1 MIAYLT
7 KQYQAVP
14 ALMQLYAGVG
24 GVFIT
29 TRASTRRAIKRVY
42 PGTRVAMLHESLGR
56 FSAGGRAMRQ
66 SSAIITGSPNREL
79 LSRYYAPKY
88 MVFHGTYAYMTRPG
102 TNLLRHFDHICVIGP
117 RMAEMLADSGMQDK
131 LVAAGYLPFLEFPER
146 TPAGR
151 EKSLIKIGLDPANRT
166 LLYMPRGK
174 PYGSWDVMA
183 EKLLREVPSEYNLIL
198 RPHPSQS
205 VTIRFW
211 DRVGFMHLEGLSR
224 KRGNAMIDL
233 ADNPLSTLFSVSDL
247 LLSDG
252 ASAPEESLYY
262 DLPQVFIESEGSSRK
277 AIASM
282 LRKQGHEEN
291 YIERLLSIYHCGK
304 SITPESRNMEQ
315 LLETAMQDSDL
326 YRPYRKAYFNWVFGE
341 RGVEKQHRLIDTLK
355 QQFNVQ
361 AD

>member
-1 MIAYLT
+1 MISYLT

-14 ALMQLYAGVG
+14 ALMQLYAGLG

-29 TRASTRRAIKRVY
+29 TRGSTRRAVKRVY
-42 PGTRVAMLHESLGR
+42 PETRVAMLHESLGR
-56 FSAGGRAMRQ
+56 FSAGDRAMRQ

-79 LSRYYAPKY
+79 LSRYSAPKY

-117 RMAEMLADSGMQDK
+117 RMAEMLSDSGLQEK
-131 LVAAGYLPFLEFPER
+131 LVIAGYLPFLEFPEH
-146 TPAGR
+146 TPGGR
-151 EKSLIKIGLDPANRT
+151 EKSLIKMGLDPAKRT
-166 LLYMPRGK
+166 LLYLPRGK

-183 EKLLREVPSEYNLIL
+183 EKLLREVPPEYNLIM

-205 VTIRFW
+205 VTIRIW
-211 DRVGFMHLEGLSR
+211 DKVGFMRLEGLSR
-224 KRGNAMIDL
+224 KRGNTMIDL

-262 DLPQVFIESEGSSRK
+262 DLPLVFVESEGSSRN

-282 LRKQGHEEN
+282 MRKQGHDEN
-291 YIERLLSIYHCGK
+291 YIERLLSIYHCGS
-304 SITPESRNMEQ
+304 SITPDSQNMVQMIEVA
-315 LLETAMQDSDL
+315 LQDSGL
-326 YRPYRKAYFNWVFGE
+326 YHPYREEYFNWVFGD
-341 RGVEKQHRLIDTLK
+341 RGMDRQKQLIQHL
-355 QQFNVQ
+355 QQY
-361 AD
+361 AA